1 MLGRPPRPVG
11 TRVFDWGPRLA
22 KVRFKE
28 FRYETYWS
36 QNSNTSNIQ
45 HVQGVP
51 VLKVMFQLA
60 LTERNIQFQV
70 NLVSFSWSW
79 IAEISARWIFFR
91 FFYLTQPLQPQTEMV
106 YNLCKKYGF
115 LSINSTKNGCFV
127 SRNKKDIILSAF
139 LEEKRDSS
147 LLRPQRLLRL

>member
-1 MLGRPPRPVG
+1 
-11 TRVFDWGPRLA
+11 
-22 KVRFKE
+22 
-28 FRYETYWS
+28 
-36 QNSNTSNIQ
+36 
-45 HVQGVP
+45 
-51 VLKVMFQLA
+51 MFQLA

-79 IAEISARWIFFR
+79 IAEISARWIVFR

-147 LLRPQRLLRL
+147 LLRPQRLLRLWRPLRLKMLLRSKNHLLHLLKAFFIFFWGQRDNLDHWSHWGYDGWWGHWG

>member
-1 MLGRPPRPVG
+1 MITGCLS
-11 TRVFDWGPRLA
+11 A
-22 KVRFKE
+22 KGDVSIDPDREK
-28 FRYETYWS
+28 Y
-36 QNSNTSNIQ
+36 
-45 HVQGVP
+45 
-51 VLKVMFQLA
+51 
-60 LTERNIQFQV
+60 
-70 NLVSFSWSW
+70 LVSRQSSKLFMVLNSGNFCQM
-79 IAEISARWIFFR
+79 IFFR

-127 SRNKKDIILSAF
+127 SRNKKDIILNAF